1 MLLLLTLLLL
11 FAVAVGA
18 GFLGSLA
25 GLGGGIIMGPVLVI
39 ALHVPFPYAV
49 GASAVSVLGTSMAT
63 GAMHAKDR
71 LTDFRIGMFLQT
83 ATVPGAM
90 LGAGLTVYLSTQ
102 GFSSAL
108 LVVLG
113 LVLLLTVPGALARL
127 NEELPPS
134 VVPDRLSRRF
144 HLRGSYRDQRL
155 GREVDYE
162 VADAS
167 PALGLMFG
175 AGVLSGL
182 FGIGSGVLNV
192 LAMERQ
198 MRLPMKIATA
208 TSNLMIGITVAA
220 GTGILLLAGYISPLL
235 AVTVA
240 AGTTSGALV
249 GSLILPRL
257 SNRGIRFLFLPVLIV
272 LGAELVLRGVG
283 LG

>member
-1 MLLLLTLLLL
+1 MLLLQDLIVL

-18 GFLGSLA
+18 GFIGSLA

-39 ALHVPFPYAV
+39 LLHVPFPYAV

-63 GAMHAKDR
+63 GALHANEQ
-71 LTDFRIGMFLQT
+71 LTDFRIAMFLQT
-83 ATVPGAM
+83 TTVPGAM
-90 LGAGLTVYLSTQ
+90 LGAGLTIYLAGT
-102 GFSSAL
+102 GFASYL
-108 LVVLG
+108 LVGLG
-113 LVLLLTVPGALARL
+113 LTLLLTVPGALARL
-127 NEELPPS
+127 HEELPS
-134 VVPDRLSRRF
+134 AVVGDRLSRRF
-144 HLRGSYRDQRL
+144 RLRGHYHDRWL
-155 GREVDYE
+155 GRDVQYE
-162 VADAS
+162 AGRS
-167 PALGLMFG
+167 TPALGVMFG

-198 MRLPMKIATA
+198 MRLPMKVAAA

-220 GTGILLLAGYISPLL
+220 GAGIILLAGYISPVL

-240 AGTTSGALV
+240 AGTTFGALG
-249 GSLILPRL
+249 GSYVLPHL
-257 SNRGIRFLFLPVLIV
+257 SNRAVRYLFLPVLVV